1 MKLKEFLK
9 EYVCPN
15 TMIRLW
21 KNING
26 HERLCLFDECE
37 PVMDWELM
45 QDNRYEKF
53 YMFRNSNIDTGHR
66 GIDKQYYPVFTT
78 KEGCLQWLR
87 G

>member
-26 HERLCLFDECE
+26 HERLYHL
-37 PVMDWELM
+37 
-45 QDNRYEKF
+45 
-53 YMFRNSNIDTGHR
+53 RNVWKVRTHR
-66 GIDKQYYPVFTT
+66 
-78 KEGCLQWLR
+78 KENKKG
-87 G
+87 

>member
-26 HERLCLFDECE
+26 HERLCLFY
-37 PVMDWELM
+37 VWKV
-45 QDNRYEKF
+45 R
-53 YMFRNSNIDTGHR
+53 THR
-66 GIDKQYYPVFTT
+66 EENKKG
-78 KEGCLQWLR
+78 
-87 G
+87 

>member
-21 KNING
+21 KNINE
-26 HERLCLFDECE
+26 HERLCLFDECK

-45 QDNRYEKF
+45 RDNRYEIL
-53 YMFRNSNIDTGHR
+53 RNLKVIGVTDILCETYYEAVNI
-66 GIDKQYYPVFTT
+66 VV
-78 KEGCLQWLR
+78 E
-87 G
+87 